1 MIADLVLLRR
11 RRSARRGGIDAVL
24 LRRLPHDSCMHR
36 IGAGT
41 KLICLTAL
49 TVAIGLNTSWAQLIS
64 VATIVV
70 LAVTAARVPWRAVP
84 RLPIWFWVM
93 ILIGFGLA
101 AAGGGADRFLR
112 LIGFSLLFIVLS
124 MVIAWTI
131 DLGDLAPTLRR
142 VGSPLHRLGLPVDE
156 WAITAALAV
165 RCLPLMLDECRTVL
179 AARRQRQISRRDPAQ
194 VAWAIIDVITAS
206 MAAAIRRASDLG
218 EVIALRGGPTMP
230 ARPANRLHSRDLAAL
245 VLVAAATA
253 IPSIVA

>member
-1 MIADLVLLRR
+1 VGIGFQHARLQLQRPTVAAEIADAAGWLQGMSRQLRR
-11 RRSARRGGIDAVL
+11 RAALSGELERRVAAALAAVGLDPALAGRSIEELSGGQQRRVAVAGLLARRAQVL
-24 LRRLPHDSCMHR
+24 VLDEPL
-36 IGAGT
+36 AG
-41 KLICLTAL
+41 L
-49 TVAIGLNTSWAQLIS
+49 
-64 VATIVV
+64 
-70 LAVTAARVPWRAVP
+70 
-84 RLPIWFWVM
+84 
-93 ILIGFGLA
+93 
-101 AAGGGADRFLR
+101 GGGADRFLR

-142 VGSPLHRLGLPVDE
+142 VGTPLHRLGLPVDE

-179 AARRQRQISRRDPAQ
+179 AARRQRQMRRRDPAQ
-194 VAWAIIDVITAS
+194 VTWAIIDVITAS

-218 EVIALRGGPTMP
+218 EVIALRGGPTIP
-230 ARPANRLHSRDLAAL
+230 ARPANRLHARDLAAL